1 LRIVFWYFIIIMID
15 ETCMRICKKCN
26 VQMDIKNSNITRRGN
41 KQKNLP
47 TEYYCSKCDHFEYN
61 E

>member
-1 LRIVFWYFIIIMID
+1 MID

-26 VQMDIKNSNITRRGN
+26 DQMDIKNSNITRRGN

>member
-1 LRIVFWYFIIIMID
+1 MID

-61 E
+61 EWSSYDKSRI

>member
-1 LRIVFWYFIIIMID
+1 
-15 ETCMRICKKCN
+15 MRICKKCN

-41 KQKNLP
+41 KQKNSP
-47 TEYYCSKCDHFEYN
+47 TEYYCSKCEHFEYD